1 MGILEP
7 IHISSPSSSDPARS
21 PNTRYSSTMML
32 SIRYRHISPPAS
44 LDEKIEELLL
54 PLGEHCRVDQAE
66 VLIEHRAEKSPPYI
80 AKVRVAVP
88 GPDVDV
94 QISDHTPENAYR
106 RAVTEIDRR
115 LQRRLL
121 SRTRQRIR
129 GRKHAQ
135 NFRIG
140 RRSR

>member
-1 MGILEP
+1 
-7 IHISSPSSSDPARS
+7 
-21 PNTRYSSTMML
+21 MML
-32 SIRYRHISPPAS
+32 SIRYRHLSPPPS
-44 LDEKIEELLL
+44 LDEKIEEMLL

-66 VLIEHRAEKSPPYI
+66 VMIEHRAEESPPYL
-80 AKVRVAVP
+80 ARVKVAVP

-94 QISDHTPENAYR
+94 AVADHTPENAYQ
-106 RAVTEIDRR
+106 RAVSEVDRR
-115 LQRRLL
+115 LQKRLIN
-121 SRTRQRIR
+121 RAQQKIR